1 MNNARGG
8 KERSIRLPS
17 ACRDARLNAK
27 IDSAAGTVVMG
38 TSFQTAY
45 EQNLENAK
53 ALSSR
58 TFLLANAVGAASRA

>member
-1 MNNARGG
+1 M
-8 KERSIRLPS
+8 P
-17 ACRDARLNAK
+17 CRDARLNAK

-45 EQNLENAK
+45 ETNLENAK

-58 TFLLANAVGAASRA
+58 TFMLANAVGAVSRA